1 MLKGLSKVRQWY
13 ALCIS
18 RFSRSMNSST
28 RSRVHKRSTVRNQT
42 TSSLACDSHIPNV
55 PSPTS
60 ESRPTQFWEVNN
72 ISFNRVLS
80 SYLFHGCVWNPVATK
95 VEITQAGIEGSEKRL
110 VGPRDCW
117 LEGGKHVHELP
128 TNVLLEI
135 SLWKVGLDQGGH
147 CCGVTLLYHILKKEE
162 NALVNERAG
171 RSIFLLQ
178 DSDQI
183 LSCSITSGQT

>member
-1 MLKGLSKVRQWY
+1 MLCALVNLVDWWIQLHAHMFINVAQWETKPPLPLSV
-13 ALCIS
+13 
-18 RFSRSMNSST
+18 T
-28 RSRVHKRSTVRNQT
+28 
-42 TSSLACDSHIPNV
+42 
-55 PSPTS
+55 PTS
-60 ESRPTQFWEVNN
+60 QTCHHLPQKAGLHSSGKLILIN
-72 ISFNRVLS
+72 ISFNWVLS

-110 VGPRDCW
+110 VGPRDCG

-128 TNVLLEI
+128 TNILLEI

-162 NALVNERAG
+162 NTLVNGRAV

-178 DSDQI
+178 DSAPI
-183 LSCSITSGQT
+183 LCCSITSGQT